1 VIRQVRAELLKIRS
15 TRTTLGLVLG
25 MVALVLLFV
34 LLTGFLA
41 DVEGLSSKGDQL
53 NFLGV
58 GSLAA
63 LFAALAGVLVVT
75 SEYRFGT
82 IRPTIVFNP
91 RRSQVVGAK
100 LVASMLAGLVFAFVG
115 MGLSY
120 GIGRVILSSRS
131 ISFALDGGD
140 VAQLLLGAL
149 AASALWGAIGVGLAA
164 ILRNQIASVVGLIA
178 WSLLVENLLFGLVP
192 KVGRFTPGRASDA
205 LMGMTTEHLLSG
217 PAGTAVLVA
226 WAAVLA
232 TAGIAITARRDV
244 V

>member
-1 VIRQVRAELLKIRS
+1 VTDQIRAELLKIRS

-41 DVEGLSSKGDQL
+41 DVDGLSSKGDQL
-53 NFLGV
+53 SFLGV

-82 IRPTIVFNP
+82 IRPTIIFNP
-91 RRSQVVGAK
+91 RRSRVVAAK
-100 LVASMLAGLVFAFVG
+100 LVASMSAGIVFAVVG
-115 MGLSY
+115 MGLSF
-120 GIGRVILSSRS
+120 GIGRAILSGRS
-131 ISFALDGGD
+131 IPLVLDGGD

-164 ILRNQIASVVGLIA
+164 ILRNQIASVIGLLV
-178 WSLLVENLLFGLVP
+178 WSLVVENLLFGLVP
-192 KVGRFTPGRASDA
+192 SVGRFTPGRASDA
-205 LMGMTTEHLLSG
+205 LMGMTADHLLS
-217 PAGTAVLVA
+217 AGAGAAVLVA
-226 WAAVLA
+226 WAAALAAAGLVL
-232 TAGIAITARRDV
+232 TAQRDV
-244 V
+244 I

>member
-1 VIRQVRAELLKIRS
+1 MIHQVRAELLKIRS

-41 DVEGLSSKGDQL
+41 EASGLSSKSDQL
-53 NFLGV
+53 NFLGI

-63 LFAALAGVLVVT
+63 LFAALAGALVVT

-91 RRSQVVGAK
+91 RRWQVVAAK
-100 LVASMLAGLVFAFVG
+100 LGASMLAGLVFAVVG
-115 MGLSY
+115 LALSF
-120 GIGRVILSSRS
+120 GIGRLLLSSRGIPS
-131 ISFALDGGD
+131 ALDGGD

-164 ILRNQIASVVGLIA
+164 IVRNQIAAVVGLLA

-205 LMGMTTEHLLSG
+205 LMGMTNDHLLSG
-217 PAGTAVLVA
+217 PAGAAVLVA

-232 TAGIAITARRDV
+232 VAGIVLTARRDV
-244 V
+244 N